1 MTPSSSVGSTVAVA
15 VEPVVALV
23 QCLRQSIAVVELE
36 SVWELVTPPPAESQL
51 AEVTYQPAEL
61 TCHQPAVA
69 SDHFKHTI
77 KEDTS
82 TAHSIYHLHMGKWKG
97 LRFRVLNGFC
107 HTIQHILR

>member
-1 MTPSSSVGSTVAVA
+1 MKPSSSVGSTVAVA

-23 QCLRQSIAVVELE
+23 QCLRQPIAAVELE

-69 SDHFKHTI
+69 SDNFKHTI
-77 KEDTS
+77 KEDKS

-97 LRFRVLNGFC
+97 LRFRVLNGFY
-107 HTIQHILR
+107 HTIQHILK